1 MSLATEAELT
11 PLYITL
17 RKTVYIQIILDKMGH
32 KQPPTPVQTDNSM
45 AEGVINKRIQ
55 PKQTKAMDMRFHWLQ
70 DRECQDKF
78 RFYWRPGKLNYA
90 DYWIKHHSASH
101 HKNTRGEFFSSIVLE
116 TLRLKNDLAQTNQLV
131 QDERRFSKG
140 VIILGEASITQ
151 A

>member
-1 MSLATEAELT
+1 MMLCPIVCIVEFSWSPIEPKLFLAFSVSQPVEPHVHCLRFLGLD
-11 PLYITL
+11 PLI
-17 RKTVYIQIILDKMGH
+17 DDAFCH
-32 KQPPTPVQTDNSM
+32 
-45 AEGVINKRIQ
+45 GVVRLY
-55 PKQTKAMDMRFHWLQ
+55 WLQ